1 MCLCWRARLSPG
13 ERVLVLG
20 AGGAV
25 GQAALG
31 AARVLGA
38 GRVVAVCRSAGA
50 EQRARRAGADD
61 VVLLAGTSSSPLR
74 QALAGPASALRVS
87 ST

>member
-13 ERVLVLG
+13 ERVLVL
-20 AGGAV
+20 GAV

-50 EQRARRAGADD
+50 EQRARRVGADD